1 MWPPNTRNRKVL
13 RSIQLNTTKMVL
25 LAGDK
30 TLWSREQEIIDEL
43 HHPHVYLPEDIYEYV
58 RVCASVC
65 Y

>member
-1 MWPPNTRNRKVL
+1 
-13 RSIQLNTTKMVL
+13 MVL